1 MLETYIKPT
10 IYLVLIIIII
20 ILFYC
25 CYHYRIKT
33 KHECFHDN
41 KIYEI
46 PDQLTTRK
54 AKALVLSCMDF
65 RLIDDQVYHFNKMGY
80 TNNYDSVVLAGA
92 SLGYNQ
98 TKYPEWRKMLDEHI
112 ELSIQLHKIEEIIVL
127 EHMDCGAYKLFY
139 NDSITDEN
147 EFGIHKNN
155 VREFKNHINEKFPTL
170 TVRSF
175 LMRLNGSVMKI

>member
-1 MLETYIKPT
+1 MLDTYIKPA

-33 KHECFHDN
+33 KHECFQDN
-41 KIYEI
+41 TIYEI
-46 PDQLTTRK
+46 PNQLTTHK

-65 RLIDDQVYHFNKMGY
+65 RLIDDQVYHFNKMGF

-92 SLGYNQ
+92 SLGFNQ
-98 TKYPEWRKMLDEHI
+98 TKYPEWGQTLHTHI
-112 ELSIQLHKIEEIIVL
+112 ELSIQLHKIDEIIVL
-127 EHMDCGAYKLFY
+127 EHMDCGGYKLFY
-139 NDSITDEN
+139 NDSITE
-147 EFGIHKNN
+147 EEEVQYHKDN
-155 VREFKNHINEKFPTL
+155 VKLFKKYINEKFPSL

-175 LMRLNGSVMKI
+175 LMMLNGSVMTI